1 MEGTTAAGAVQRRV
15 VLGLR
20 VAAPAMIIGLY
31 LWRIFAIRDPALR
44 FFDDFF
50 YYLVPAEH
58 WVDGVGSTFFPGEST
73 NGYHPLWFLWV
84 ALLYV
89 ACGDGGLFFALLDL
103 SLMALMV
110 GFYLLFERFLVRVTN
125 DRLAAA
131 LGACVAAVPL
141 AVTARAGVE
150 TALTVFVAA
159 LLLVRLS
166 AKPVAEHAVRD
177 AALLGALAALLV
189 MSRLDAPALLFGL
202 AVVVVPC
209 WGRKRLAAMAIGA
222 LPLYVYLGFNLC
234 AFGHLATSS
243 MTAKTLAFFV
253 PPNWYFLQQPSAAA
267 GISMVAMPLI
277 LFFLLSRVPRSD
289 IRTIALALATAPLLQ
304 FAAQALGSGWMV
316 FAWYE
321 YFVFMGLGL
330 AAALSVVE
338 LRTRHTLRRVACIPL
353 GVAMPVIVVLGIG
366 YALKPDSYQVDI
378 AVVARRLQA
387 FSVDHPGIY
396 AMGDAAGT
404 PGWLV
409 KRPIVQLEGLMMS
422 HAFIDRIRRRQ
433 PLSQVFRDYHVDYYV
448 ATAPAGTGKDGC
460 TEFME
465 PDPGLSSPRA
475 PHMTATSC
483 VAPVAVIEPGT
494 RRQARVYR
502 IDPATGRPG

>member
-1 MEGTTAAGAVQRRV
+1 MERTTAAGAVERRV

-20 VAAPAMIIGLY
+20 LAVPALIIGLY
-31 LWRIFAIRDPALR
+31 LWRIVVIRDPALR

-58 WVDGVGSTFFPGEST
+58 WVDGAGSTFYPGEST

-84 ALLYV
+84 ALLYLV
-89 ACGDGGLFFALLDL
+89 CGDGATLFALLDL

-110 GFYLLFERFLVRVTN
+110 GFCLLFERFLRRVTD

-150 TALTVFVAA
+150 TALTVYAAA
-159 LLLVRLS
+159 LLLTRLT
-166 AKPVAEHAVRD
+166 AKPLDEQGVGD
-177 AALLGALAALLV
+177 AAVLGALAALLV
-189 MSRLDAPALLFGL
+189 MSRLDSPALLCGL
-202 AVVVVPC
+202 AAVVVPR
-209 WGRKRLAAMAIGA
+209 WDRKRLAALAIGA
-222 LPLYVYLGFNLC
+222 FPLYVYLGFNLC

-243 MTAKTLAFFV
+243 MTAKTLSFFV
-253 PPNWYFLQQPSAAA
+253 PPNWYFLQRPSPAA
-267 GISMVAMPLI
+267 GLSMVVMPVV
-277 LFFLLSRVPRSD
+277 LFALLRRLPNTHVRGV
-289 IRTIALALATAPLLQ
+289 ALALAAAPLLQ

-330 AAALSVVE
+330 AASLLVVQ
-338 LRTRHTLRRVACIPL
+338 LRTRPALRRAVGVPL
-353 GVAMPVIVVLGIG
+353 GVVMPVIASLGIA
-366 YALKPDSYQVDI
+366 YALKPDAYQTDI
-378 AVVARRLQA
+378 AAVARRLQA

-422 HAFIDRIRRRQ
+422 HAFIDRIRHRQ

-448 ATAPAGTGKDGC
+448 ATAPAGTGRDGC

-475 PHMTATSC
+475 PHMATTSC
-483 VAPVAVIEPGT
+483 VAPIAVIEPGT
-494 RRQARVYR
+494 RRQARIYR
-502 IDPATGRPG
+502 IDPTTGKPG